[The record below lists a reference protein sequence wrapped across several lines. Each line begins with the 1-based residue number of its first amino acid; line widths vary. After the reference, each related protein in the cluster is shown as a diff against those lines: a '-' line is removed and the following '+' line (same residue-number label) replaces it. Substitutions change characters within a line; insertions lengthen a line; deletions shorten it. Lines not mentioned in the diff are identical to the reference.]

1 MLTSNSLITHATL
14 TMNPSTTHA
23 GISNVFAAAVVSRSF
38 CQTLLSNPEQA
49 LRQGYMGKSFAL
61 SPEDASLI
69 VSINAQSLPDLA
81 RQVVSTLG
89 R

>member
-1 MLTSNSLITHATL
+1 MLTSTALTETVPL
-14 TMNPSTTHA
+14 TMDPAIVHA
-23 GISNVFAAAVVSRSF
+23 GLSSLFAAAVVSRSF
-38 CQTLLSNPEQA
+38 CQMLLCDPEQA
-49 LRQGYMGKSFAL
+49 IKQGYMGKRFAL

-81 RQVVSTLG
+81 QQVVQTLS

>member
-1 MLTSNSLITHATL
+1 MLTSTALTETAPLTL
-14 TMNPSTTHA
+14 NPAIVHA
-23 GISNVFAAAVVSRSF
+23 GLSSLFAAAVVSRSF
-38 CQTLLSNPEQA
+38 CQMLLSDPEQA
-49 LRQGYMGKSFAL
+49 IRQGYMGKRFAL

-81 RQVVSTLG
+81 QQVVQTLS

>member
-1 MLTSNSLITHATL
+1 MLTTSSLVTQAPL
-14 TMNPSTTHA
+14 TMNPSSMHA

-38 CQTLLSNPEQA
+38 CQMLLSNPEQA
-49 LRQGYMGKSFAL
+49 LSQGYMGNRFGL
-61 SPEDASLI
+61 STEDASLI

-81 RQVVSTLG
+81 QQVVNTLG